1 MNIPS
6 NFTLEE
12 VLKYSDIDDKTS
24 ERLYKVLEQLNKQV
38 KTIEQLNKRVEI
50 LEDEIYFRTEFIE
63 KVIEFTK
70 TTTKHKDLVE
80 CINKTL
86 ENSYIEL

>member
-12 VLKYSDIDDKTS
+12 VLKYSDIDNKTS

-38 KTIEQLNKRVEI
+38 KTIEQLNKRIEI
-50 LEDEIYFRTEFIE
+50 IEEQVYFRDEFIE
-63 KVIEFTK
+63 QVIEFTK
-70 TTTKHKDLVE
+70 TTTKHKDLVK
-80 CINKTL
+80 CINQTL